1 MKDIQGNHA
10 QRGVGL
16 VEVMVAMLLLGVAV
30 IGFAALQVRAVDST
44 HDAYYR
50 TQGMALAQEMAERI
64 RANGSDASLA
74 IYRAGNAG
82 GVSATFCFTNNC
94 TPTQLAQFD
103 LASIRSLAQTTLP
116 NGQLGIVPCPGG
128 ANMCL
133 LVSWNNTTP
142 TAGSAATDCITSAGS
157 YVLNAECMM
166 MEVY

>member
-1 MKDIQGNHA
+1 MRNARTVSA

-50 TQGMALAQEMAERI
+50 TQSMALAQELAERI

-74 IYRAGNAG
+74 IYRAGNEG
-82 GVSATFCFTNNC
+82 GASATLCYTNTC
-94 TPTQLAQFD
+94 TATQLAQFD
-103 LASIRSLAQTTLP
+103 LASIRNLAQTTLP
-116 NGQLGIVPCPGG
+116 NGQLGVVTCPGG

-133 LVSWNNTTP
+133 LISWNNTTP
-142 TAGSAATDCITSAGS
+142 SVGSAATDCITSAGS
-157 YVLNAECMM
+157 YVLKAECMM